1 MEFTKWLSTIQAK
14 KASAAAK
21 KKVLV
26 EFQKRFQ
33 NADMRQFTTEVEFNK
48 KHNVTGVEFK
58 RSRDGYKISTR
69 VAKRTVAEPCGF
81 PWVSGI
87 APIS

>member
-1 MEFTKWLSTIQAK
+1 MEFTKWLSTIQAN

-21 KKVLV
+21 KKVLA
-26 EFQKRFQ
+26 EFLKRFL

-58 RSRDGYKISTR
+58 RFRDGYKIPTR
-69 VAKRTVAEPCGF
+69 VAKRTAAEPCGF

-87 APIS
+87 APIT